1 MADDIFYR
9 LLFIGLYGLFF
20 VVRGYYRFVKPK
32 REEPEV
38 EEQEKRGLGII
49 GIAMSITIL
58 SYFASIVLY
67 LIGFPLMDIFQY
79 DTYSLYLRWIGVII
93 VLIMIPLLAWIHRSL
108 DRQYSACLRIKS
120 GHHLITGGPYA
131 KVRHPMYTVLGF
143 FALGMSLVT
152 ANILMIVFSVFIM
165 AEFPFIVRQEE
176 EMLIETFGEEY
187 LEYMKRTHRFFP
199 V

>member
-38 EEQEKRGLGII
+38 EERDRRELGVI
-49 GIAMSITIL
+49 GVVMSVTIL
-58 SYFASIVLY
+58 SYFASIILY
-67 LIGFPLMDIFQY
+67 LMGFPLMDIFQY
-79 DTYSLYLRWIGVII
+79 DTVSLYLRWIGVII
-93 VLIMIPLLAWIHRSL
+93 VLIMIPLLAWIHVSL

-131 KVRHPMYTVLGF
+131 KVRHPMYTVLGL
-143 FALGMSLVT
+143 FALGMSFVT
-152 ANILMIVFSVFIM
+152 ANILMIALSILILG
-165 AEFPFIVRQEE
+165 EFPFVVNQEE

-187 LEYMKRTHRFFP
+187 REYMKRTHRFFP

>member
-32 REEPEV
+32 RKEPEV
-38 EEQEKRGLGII
+38 EEQERRGLGVI
-49 GIAMSITIL
+49 GVAMSVTIL
-58 SYFASIVLY
+58 SYFASIILY

-143 FALGMSLVT
+143 FALGMSFVT
-152 ANILMIVFSVFIM
+152 ANVLMIALSILILG
-165 AEFPFIVRQEE
+165 EFPFVVKQEE

>member
-32 REEPEV
+32 REEPEI
-38 EEQEKRGLGII
+38 EEQERRGLGAI
-49 GIAMSITIL
+49 GVAMSITIL
-58 SYFASIVLY
+58 SYFASIILY

-79 DTYSLYLRWIGVII
+79 DTYSLYLRWVGVII
-93 VLIMIPLLAWIHRSL
+93 VFVMIPLLAWIHRSL

-131 KVRHPMYTVLGF
+131 KVRHPMYTVLGL

-152 ANILMIVFSVFIM
+152 ANILMILISVFII

-187 LEYMKRTHRFFP
+187 QEYKKRTHRFFP
-199 V
+199 F